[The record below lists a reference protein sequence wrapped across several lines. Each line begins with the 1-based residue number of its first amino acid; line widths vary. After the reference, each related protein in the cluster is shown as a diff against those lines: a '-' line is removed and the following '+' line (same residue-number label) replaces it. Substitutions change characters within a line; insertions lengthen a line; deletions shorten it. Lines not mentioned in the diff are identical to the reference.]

1 MERIKN
7 LSFRGKIWVAFG
19 LVFFTCCGCMSL
31 MPSEEDSLNSA
42 LVEEVSALPT
52 QEEEEPVAELN
63 DTEEP
68 TLLPTD
74 EPTLAPTD
82 EPTLAPTD
90 EPTVAPTD
98 EPTVAPTVG
107 VKVAPTN
114 EPTEIPTFTVNVVSN
129 SANLRNGPGGNYD
142 SIGTATSGDTFEVLA
157 ISRDG
162 AWYNV
167 ELPSGERAWIS
178 LSLTD
183 GVDQE
188 MLALIAVAMTIPAPP
203 TILPTIAIVNS
214 PTPTQ
219 SATPTQASTPTQAPE
234 PTQAPQPTEPPQPTQ
249 APVAVC
255 SCSSNSYNCSDFG
268 SQSSAQACFN
278 YCKEQGRGDIHDL
291 DRDNDG
297 IACENN

>member
-7 LSFRGKIWVAFG
+7 LSILGKIGVAFG
-19 LVFFTCCGCMSL
+19 IVFFTCCGCMSL
-31 MPSEEDSLNSA
+31 IPPAEDSLNSA

-52 QEEEEPVAELN
+52 QEEEPVVELKETEELTVEVTDEPVVVS
-63 DTEEP
+63 
-68 TLLPTD
+68 TD
-74 EPTLAPTD
+74 EPTV
-82 EPTLAPTD
+82 APTD

-98 EPTVAPTVG
+98 EPTVAPTDEPT
-107 VKVAPTN
+107 VAPTD

-142 SIGTATSGDTFEVLA
+142 AIDTATNGDSFKVLA

-162 AWYNV
+162 AWYNI

-178 LSLTD
+178 ISLTD
-183 GVDQE
+183 GVDTE
-188 MLALIAVAMTIPAPP
+188 MLELIAVAMTIPAPP
-203 TILPTIAIVNS
+203 TVLPTIAVVNS

-219 SATPTQASTPTQAPE
+219 FPTPTQLATPTQGPQ
-234 PTQAPQPTEPPQPTQ
+234 PTQAPQATEAPQPTQ
-249 APVAVC
+249 APVQVC
-255 SCSSNSYNCSDFG
+255 SCSSNLYNCSDFG
-268 SQSSAQACFN
+268 PQSEAQACFN
-278 YCKEQGRGDIHDL
+278 YCWEQGRGDIHDL